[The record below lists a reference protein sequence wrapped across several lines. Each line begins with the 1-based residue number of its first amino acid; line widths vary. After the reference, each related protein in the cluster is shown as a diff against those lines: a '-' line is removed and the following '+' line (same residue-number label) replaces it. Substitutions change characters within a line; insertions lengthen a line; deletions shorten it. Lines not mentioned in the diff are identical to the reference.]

1 MEAIA
6 AARSFKN
13 RVIPAIM
20 ILLHHETRLNR
31 LCGEPDGDNRRRK
44 QGVRRS
50 RNHSRYYYAG
60 RVSRQSLAR
69 RRHSAFGKS
78 PHPRCRRSDG
88 VRSVPVP
95 SSELLPVD
103 FAEDFIKMT
112 QFLLVESPQ
121 TGIQLHPREDELFV

>member
-6 AARSFKN
+6 AAQSFKI

-20 ILLHHETRLNR
+20 IPLHHETSLNR
-31 LCGEPDGDNRRRK
+31 LCGEQDGDNRRRK

-50 RNHSRYYYAG
+50 RNHSRCYYAG
-60 RVSRQSLAR
+60 RVSRQFLAR

-88 VRSVPVP
+88 IRSVPVP

-112 QFLLVESPQ
+112 
-121 TGIQLHPREDELFV
+121 